1 MQVFE
6 QYDPR
11 NPQPK
16 HQLLRF
22 FKSPQEENNGTD
34 FFFLTQDKHLLVY
47 REQRHTYPPTS
58 DYKPGQTELFANQF
72 EMPLEA
78 IRWLIDV
85 IEQKFFKSPEN
96 GGLSAHKIS
105 YEEIV
110 AGEDLHVMRSANA
123 GCPHTG
129 YVITNGSRHSHFDSD
144 DLQTLALSDP
154 WLFQNGLM
162 DFLKE
167 LANKYEQGTL

>member
-22 FKSPQEENNGTD
+22 FESPQETNGEN
-34 FFFLTQDKHLLVY
+34 FYLIKQDRHILIYSERLHTFPITSKHY
-47 REQRHTYPPTS
+47 GKQ
-58 DYKPGQTELFANQF
+58 ELQADQF
-72 EMPLEA
+72 EIPLEA
-78 IRWLIDV
+78 IRWFINV
-85 IEQKFFKSPEN
+85 IEQKFFKSPED
-96 GGLSAHKIS
+96 GGLPANKIS
-105 YEEIV
+105 YEQMA

-123 GCPHTG
+123 GCPHPG
-129 YVITNGSRHSHFDSD
+129 YVITNGSRRSHMDSD

-167 LANKYEQGTL
+167 LADKYEQGAL

>member
-1 MQVFE
+1 MQLFE
-6 QYDPR
+6 QYNPR
-11 NPQPK
+11 QLQQSTY
-16 HQLLRF
+16 QLLKM
-22 FKSPQEENNGTD
+22 FKSPQEANGED
-34 FFFLTQDKHLLVY
+34 FCFIKKDQHLLVY
-47 REQRHTYPPTS
+47 SEHLRTYPLTS
-58 DYKPGQTELFANQF
+58 PYNAGQTKLLADQF

-78 IRWLIDV
+78 IRWFIDV
-85 IEQKFFKSPEN
+85 IEKKFFKSPED
-96 GGLSAHKIS
+96 GGLPAHKIS

-123 GCPHTG
+123 GCPHPG
-129 YVITNGSRHSHFDSD
+129 YVITNGSRRSHMDSD

-167 LANKYEQGTL
+167 LADKYEQGAL